1 MMKIRRQDAVDA
13 GQARTQEAGV
23 AELRARPRT
32 TRGAVQRVLGGRGSV
47 LNRALTRALL
57 ARRGSTPKNDAETVP
72 GVKPYHVAIIMDG
85 NGRWAKRRHLPVS
98 AGHRAGVQAVRR
110 IIEEARDLG
119 LGQLTLY
126 SFSTE
131 NWSRPTD
138 EVQGLM
144 NLHIEMIDLEVPA
157 LHENNCRVVFVGR
170 REALSPELLARMKWA
185 EELTAANTRMI
196 LFIAF
201 NYGGRREIVDAM
213 RAAVAEG
220 ADPAALAE
228 ADIAAHL
235 YSPLMRDPDLV
246 IRTSGEKR
254 MSNFLLWQSAYSE
267 LYFSDLLWPDFGK
280 EQLREALADY
290 AARHRRFGRRDEDAD
305 A

>member
-1 MMKIRRQDAVDA
+1 M
-13 GQARTQEAGV
+13 
-23 AELRARPRT
+23 
-32 TRGAVQRVLGGRGSV
+32 
-47 LNRALTRALL
+47 NRALTRALL

-196 LFIAF
+196 LVIARSLNLQRLF
-201 NYGGRREIVDAM
+201 VHDPVHRLQLRGAQGDRGRDAGRGGRRG
-213 RAAVAEG
+213 RPGG
-220 ADPAALAE
+220 A
-228 ADIAAHL
+228 
-235 YSPLMRDPDLV
+235 R
-246 IRTSGEKR
+246 
-254 MSNFLLWQSAYSE
+254 
-267 LYFSDLLWPDFGK
+267 
-280 EQLREALADY
+280 
-290 AARHRRFGRRDEDAD
+290 
-305 A
+305 

>member
-1 MMKIRRQDAVDA
+1 VRF
-13 GQARTQEAGV
+13 
-23 AELRARPRT
+23 P
-32 TRGAVQRVLGGRGSV
+32 SW
-47 LNRALTRALL
+47 LTRLL
-57 ARRGSTPKNDAETVP
+57 LRSGRAAKGAGRRDAAQPLP
-72 GVKPYHVAIIMDG
+72 GGKPYHVAIIMDG
-85 NGRWAKRRHLPVS
+85 NGRWAKRRHLPVG

-110 IIEEARDLG
+110 IIEEARDLE

-131 NWSRPTD
+131 NWSRPGE
-138 EVQGLM
+138 EVEGLM
-144 NLHIEMIDLEVPA
+144 RLHIEMIDLEVPT

-170 REALSPELLARMKWA
+170 RDGLSAELLSRMQWA
-185 EELTAANTRMI
+185 EGLTFGNTRMV

-201 NYGGRREIVDAM
+201 NYGGRREIVDAV
-213 RAAVAEG
+213 RGAVAG
-220 ADPAALAE
+220 GVAPAALTAE
-228 ADIAAHL
+228 DIAAHL

-254 MSNFLLWQSAYSE
+254 LSNFLLWQTAYSE
-267 LYFSDLLWPDFGK
+267 LYFSDKLWPDFTK
-280 EQLREALADY
+280 ADLRDALEDY

>member
-1 MMKIRRQDAVDA
+1 
-13 GQARTQEAGV
+13 
-23 AELRARPRT
+23 
-32 TRGAVQRVLGGRGSV
+32 
-47 LNRALTRALL
+47 
-57 ARRGSTPKNDAETVP
+57 VP
-72 GVKPYHVAIIMDG
+72 GAKPYHVAIIMDG

-110 IIEEARDLG
+110 VIEEARDLG

-131 NWSRPTD
+131 NWNRPAE
-138 EVQGLM
+138 EVEGLM
-144 NLHIEMIDLEVPA
+144 RLHIEMIDSEVPT
-157 LHENNCRVVFVGR
+157 LHKNNCRVVFVGR
-170 REALSPELLARMKWA
+170 RDELSTQLLARMHWA

-201 NYGGRREIVDAM
+201 NYGGRREIVDAV
-213 RAAVAEG
+213 RQAITGGQDAAGITESDVAG
-220 ADPAALAE
+220 
-228 ADIAAHL
+228 HL

-254 MSNFLLWQSAYSE
+254 LSNFLLWQTAYSE
-267 LYFSDLLWPDFGK
+267 LYFSEELWPDFGK
-280 EQLREALADY
+280 ESLRRALDDY
-290 AARHRRFGRRDEDAD
+290 AARDRRFGRREEDD